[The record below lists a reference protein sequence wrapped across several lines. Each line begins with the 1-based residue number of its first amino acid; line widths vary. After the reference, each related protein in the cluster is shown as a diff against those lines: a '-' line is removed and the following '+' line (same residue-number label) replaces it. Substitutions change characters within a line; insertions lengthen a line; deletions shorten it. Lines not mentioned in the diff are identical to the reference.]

1 MAIGGDAW
9 RRGLDAEAQ
18 GENDL
23 QHIARAQGRQR
34 GAMHQQELD
43 RQVDGNV
50 RVGGLTLHRDLPGG
64 PTSQLRRG
72 GAHDMGELPGLRGH
86 PGNRAPRHVPPEVRG
101 LVARREAEANQR
113 RREALGLENGRL
125 NIQEATVHHTRAS
138 RPVSTTVPHLH
149 SSFFFIVLPTG
160 GPLGASGMDPAGI
173 HRELSVAGG
182 LPTTLAL
189 LMGRP

>member
-1 MAIGGDAW
+1 
-9 RRGLDAEAQ
+9 
-18 GENDL
+18 
-23 QHIARAQGRQR
+23 
-34 GAMHQQELD
+34 MHQQELD

-125 NIQEATVHHTRAS
+125 NIQEATVQHTRAS

-149 SSFFFIVLPTG
+149 PFFFFCSPQEDPSEPREWIQPESI
-160 GPLGASGMDPAGI
+160 ASYPWQVGC
-173 HRELSVAGG
+173 HRRWLFLWVVPD
-182 LPTTLAL
+182 LQ
-189 LMGRP
+189 LMRVRG